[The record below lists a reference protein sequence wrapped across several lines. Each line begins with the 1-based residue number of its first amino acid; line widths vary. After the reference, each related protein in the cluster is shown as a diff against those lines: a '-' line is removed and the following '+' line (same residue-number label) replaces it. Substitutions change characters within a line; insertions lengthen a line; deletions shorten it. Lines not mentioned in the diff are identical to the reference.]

1 MALCVA
7 RWTVPTDVGCLVSA
21 EVKAQ
26 GVGGAGLDADAT
38 KLHLTCRFSI
48 RTTIADNSRTITGN
62 SLGYR
67 VANKTNQL

>member
-1 MALCVA
+1 M
-7 RWTVPTDVGCLVSA
+7 
-21 EVKAQ
+21 
-26 GVGGAGLDADAT
+26 DADAT